1 MLTQKRGKKNNK
13 QTEKEFEGPL
23 SLETFSAHSAC
34 PKDRDG
40 KDHGFVP
47 AETSVS
53 ILKKVHNLTQELITF
68 MWLEMYSLLLQQEEI
83 RKALKSKSVL

>member
-1 MLTQKRGKKNNK
+1 MLIQKCGKKK
-13 QTEKEFEGPL
+13 QTKKEFEGPL
-23 SLETFSAHSAC
+23 SLETFSAYSAC
-34 PKDRDG
+34 PKDRDR

-68 MWLEMYSLLLQQEEI
+68 M
-83 RKALKSKSVL
+83 